1 MQIHELNTFV
11 GTPSATDYL
20 AIDNGT
26 ETNKVPATSLGVST
40 QMTQAEAEAGTLTD
54 PRVVTPAV
62 FKASVESLAE
72 PVAETVAETV
82 SETVAERVV
91 ETAVS
96 SGSNSNGKWVRFIDG
111 TQICTKLITAIAS
124 FTTAFGSWYE
134 TPNVVSFGNWPVP
147 FINDDIVITATVVNR
162 ACVVEALMSYSA
174 TSAGHSYLMRP
185 TNSTDQDVRINLIAI
200 GRWK

>member
-1 MQIHELNTFV
+1 MQIHELNSFI

-20 AIDNGT
+20 AIDDGT

-40 QMTQAEAEAGTLTD
+40 QMTQAEAEAGTVTA
-54 PRVVTPAV
+54 PRVVSPSV

-82 SETVAERVV
+82 SERVV

-111 TQICTKLITAIAS
+111 TQICTKSMAFTVS
-124 FTTAFGSWYE
+124 FPNAFGSWYE
-134 TPNVVSFGNWPVP
+134 TQNSVSFGDWAIP
-147 FINDDIVITATVVNR
+147 FINDDIVITATVANR
-162 ACVVEALMSYSA
+162 ACVVEAIQSYTA
-174 TSAGHSYLMRP
+174 TSAGNSWLMRP
-185 TNSTDQDVRINLIAI
+185 TAANQDVRINLIAI

>member
-20 AIDNGT
+20 AIDDGT
-26 ETNKVPATSLGVST
+26 ETNKVPATALGVST
-40 QMTQAEAEAGTLTD
+40 QMTQAEAEAGTVTD
-54 PRVVTPAV
+54 PRVVSPSV

-96 SGSNSNGKWVRFIDG
+96 SGSNANGYWVRFIDG
-111 TQICTKLITAIAS
+111 TQICTKSITAIVS

-134 TPNVVSFGNWPVP
+134 TPNAVSFGDWAIP
-147 FINDDIVITATVVNR
+147 FINDNIVITTAVANR
-162 ACVVEALMSYSA
+162 ACVVEALQSYSA
-174 TSAGHSYLMRP
+174 TSAGNSYLMRP
-185 TNSTDQDVRINLIAI
+185 TNVANQDVKIHLIAI